1 MNTVITMCDSNY
13 FQYGQKLLETR
24 NKVKADFFCYMPDA
38 TPEQIETLREYGI
51 NHKKVNHDTFKT
63 EMQLLK
69 FVIVKDSMSLC
80 GKLITFVDFDTFFV
94 KDWGHIKN
102 IDFDIGVTCRNEFIQ
117 KKTTWRAYANGGVFF
132 AKNNENSFNFFMDA
146 IKIIRNS
153 NNEYSELPEYDT
165 IWKTLEDSRRP
176 TYKRHFRTD
185 LRWWVDQV
193 YLSAV
198 VMNRINN
205 PVSSFQKKYK
215 IKQFDC
221 AEYNNIYGVNQAQSY
236 IIHRK
241 HAPVELKDA

>member
-69 FVIVKDSMSLC
+69 FVIVKDAMSLC
-80 GKLITFVDFDTFFV
+80 GKLITYVDFDTYFV
-94 KDWGHIKN
+94 KDWGHIKD
-102 IDFDIGVTCRNEFIQ
+102 IDFDIGITIRNEFI
-117 KKTTWRAYANGGVFF
+117 KTNIYSWAWSNGGVIF
-132 AKNNENSFNFFMDA
+132 AKNNLTALNFFDDA
-146 IKIIRNS
+146 I
-153 NNEYSELPEYDT
+153 NEIVKPGKFQEYNDIWDKLESPTRSEN
-165 IWKTLEDSRRP
+165 
-176 TYKRHFRTD
+176 KRHYRTD